1 MRRLASS
8 SAFMS
13 LVMVAGFILSLYV
26 MYEPRFETNDDVAM
40 SMVAHGYGDAA
51 YGSPLVVFPNVLWGY
66 LVRATPTIGG
76 VLGYSVA
83 TLAALMV
90 AAWAIA
96 HFLIRL
102 GAGYLAAF
110 LAVSVILAR
119 PALFPQFTINA
130 GLLTVA
136 AVIGSQLYARR
147 GGVGT
152 LIASCALVFVAILV
166 RAHECVL
173 VLAVAAPLLPWRA
186 LRERREAQV
195 ALVMLAVVITAAQ
208 AVDNMSY
215 SEPAWKRYFE
225 AKSALASVS
234 AWGKGKDLKQH
245 PEILTRHGYS
255 KNDIELIENAFW
267 DDPQISDP
275 KALNAMLAESD
286 NARTGGALIS
296 NGMGALRLLT
306 DPALLP
312 LMLAALVLFILRP
325 RWSLAFSWALFM
337 STVIFIAVL
346 GRPGIVRIYLPL
358 ACLLFLAPLAA
369 GHHSGRASRYLIV
382 IAICAAW
389 IGNAYLLVPQAS
401 QSTRLVR
408 EFQRDLRG
416 VPPVTIVNWAN
427 GVHHEFPY
435 SLLARDPQ
443 IRALRLYDISM
454 FMSAPFSVATA
465 EHAAGRSLKERLQT
479 EEGIPMFTPPSY
491 LREKLEIYCLERLG
505 KQLQAE
511 FIYKSPSISI
521 QQMRCVVPK

>member
-1 MRRLASS
+1 
-8 SAFMS
+8 
-13 LVMVAGFILSLYV
+13 MVAGFILVLYGV
-26 MYEPRFETNDDVAM
+26 YEPRFETNDDVAM

-51 YGSPLVVFPNVLWGY
+51 YGSPLLVFPNVLWGY

-83 TLAALMV
+83 TLAVLMV

-110 LAVSVILAR
+110 LAVSVVLAR

-147 GGVGT
+147 GGLVT
-152 LIASCALVFVAILV
+152 LIASCALVFVATLV
-166 RAHECVL
+166 RGHECVL
-173 VLAVAAPLLPWRA
+173 VLAVATPFLPWRA
-186 LRERREAQV
+186 LRERRQAQV
-195 ALVMLAVVITAAQ
+195 ALAVLAVMITATL
-208 AVDNMSY
+208 AVDNLSY
-215 SEPAWKRYFE
+215 SGPAWKRYFE
-225 AKSALASVS
+225 AKNALALVS
-234 AWGKGKDLKQH
+234 AWSKGKDLKQH
-245 PEILTRHGYS
+245 PEILTRYNYS

-267 DDPQISDP
+267 VDPQISDP

-286 NARTGGALIS
+286 SARTGRAPTS
-296 NGMGALRLLT
+296 NGMGALRILT

-312 LMLAALVLFILRP
+312 LMLGALVLLILRP
-325 RWSLAFSWALFM
+325 RWSVAFSWALFM
-337 STVIFIAVL
+337 SAVIFIAVS

-369 GHHSGRASRYLIV
+369 CHHSGRTSRYLVV

-389 IGNAYLLVPQAS
+389 IGNAYLLMPQAS
-401 QSTRLVR
+401 ESTRRVK

-435 SLLARDPQ
+435 PLLARDPQ

-454 FMSAPFSVATA
+454 FMSAPFSVATV
-465 EHAAGRSLKERLQT
+465 EQAAGRSLKERLQT
-479 EEGIPMFTPPSY
+479 AEGIPMFTPPPY
-491 LREKLEIYCLERLG
+491 LREKFEIYCLERLG

-511 FIYKSPSISI
+511 FIYKSQSISVE
-521 QQMRCVVPK
+521 QVRCIVPK